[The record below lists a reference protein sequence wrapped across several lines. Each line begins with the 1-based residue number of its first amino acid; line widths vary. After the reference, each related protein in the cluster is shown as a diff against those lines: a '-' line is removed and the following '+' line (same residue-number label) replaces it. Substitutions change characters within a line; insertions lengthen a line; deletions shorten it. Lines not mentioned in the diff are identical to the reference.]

1 MLFYSESGWVEHT
14 SLRPNVSIPCTSFLR
29 IKLLNIKYLLSLS
42 ACVCEHSLVVPFS
55 SPPLCGCRPKTAV
68 RGIRGTIHQ
77 LPVNT
82 KYICCILHHQYI
94 NTEYINTKYARCI
107 LSLRHLFCYQLQ
119 LATGNCIL
127 DRSTRMSQS
136 HVRLAAL
143 AAHHFLYFFIMVL
156 PPTITFT
163 MMWHKKK
170 FCTNSHDH
178 THTLIFVM
186 CLTSPAMWGAK
197 NQTYFYRRAKCV
209 INHFD
214 SFYQYPTFILAQ
226 FIFELLDDC

>member
-107 LSLRHLFCYQLQ
+107 LSLRHLSCYQLQ

-127 DRSTRMSQS
+127 DRSTRMSPCETGS
-136 HVRLAAL
+136 ASFSIFFYHGPSP
-143 AAHHFLYFFIMVL
+143 HNYFHYDV
-156 PPTITFT
+156 T
-163 MMWHKKK
+163 
-170 FCTNSHDH
+170 
-178 THTLIFVM
+178 
-186 CLTSPAMWGAK
+186 
-197 NQTYFYRRAKCV
+197 
-209 INHFD
+209 
-214 SFYQYPTFILAQ
+214 
-226 FIFELLDDC
+226 

>member
-107 LSLRHLFCYQLQ
+107 LGPPSLILLSITIGNRQLHPWS
-119 LATGNCIL
+119 LHKDVVKPSDTGSASFSIFFYHGPSPHN
-127 DRSTRMSQS
+127 
-136 HVRLAAL
+136 
-143 AAHHFLYFFIMVL
+143 YFHYDV
-156 PPTITFT
+156 T
-163 MMWHKKK
+163 
-170 FCTNSHDH
+170 
-178 THTLIFVM
+178 
-186 CLTSPAMWGAK
+186 
-197 NQTYFYRRAKCV
+197 
-209 INHFD
+209 
-214 SFYQYPTFILAQ
+214 
-226 FIFELLDDC
+226 